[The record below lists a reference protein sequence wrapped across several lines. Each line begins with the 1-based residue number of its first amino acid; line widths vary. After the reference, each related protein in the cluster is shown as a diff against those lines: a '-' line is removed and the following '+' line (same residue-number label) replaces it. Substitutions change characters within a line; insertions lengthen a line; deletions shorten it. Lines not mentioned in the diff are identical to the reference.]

1 MDGQGSLKLTFVDT
15 HGNPLNDTV
24 NVTLQHT
31 QLMSAG
37 AQESNFNATKPL
49 QINGLDSTQGGV
61 YRMLVEPSKYQ
72 VISQFERIND
82 GQTTEE
88 TLIFPVDPGKVRQ
101 VDFPVYGALPEDL
114 QTFLENS
121 NIDEDPF
128 RGLKGAALYEAV
140 ANIPKAGMFNL
151 YSKMQHTTFD
161 NGRNVFTY
169 MLSLASV
176 AGDRFFALVKPDLHD
191 ETEKSGLFHSV
202 ADALHSPK
210 PGYSPV
216 DSYKTG
222 DHYGNLQ
229 LTFSQNAQ
237 KAYMVDADIDDAQG
251 IEHIFQVV
259 RNAAK
264 GPTNPYDIHEILLV
278 DQKIDPG
285 YTIEV

>member
-37 AQESNFNATKPL
+37 AQVRDFDATKPL
-49 QINGLDSTQGGV
+49 QVNGLDSTQGGV
-61 YRMLVEPSKYQ
+61 YRMQVEPSKYH
-72 VISQFERIND
+72 VISQFERINE
-82 GQTTEE
+82 GKTTEE
-88 TLIFPVDPGKVRQ
+88 TLMFPVDPDKVKQ
-101 VDFPVYGALPEDL
+101 VDFLMYGALPQDL
-114 QTFLENS
+114 QTLLENS

-128 RGLKGAALYEAV
+128 KGLKGASLYQAMGD
-140 ANIPKAGMFNL
+140 IPKAGMFNL
-151 YSKMQHTTFD
+151 YCKMQHTTFD
-161 NGRNVFTY
+161 NGQNVFTY

-191 ETEKSGLFHSV
+191 GTENSELFHLV
-202 ADALHSPK
+202 ADALHNPK
-210 PGYSPV
+210 PGFSPV
-216 DSYKTG
+216 DSYKTF

-237 KAYMVDADIDDAQG
+237 KDYMVDADIDDAQG
-251 IEHIFQVV
+251 IEHIFQVI
-259 RNAAK
+259 RNAAR
-264 GPTNPYDIHEILLV
+264 GPTNPYDIHEILLA
-278 DQKIDPG
+278 DQKIDAG